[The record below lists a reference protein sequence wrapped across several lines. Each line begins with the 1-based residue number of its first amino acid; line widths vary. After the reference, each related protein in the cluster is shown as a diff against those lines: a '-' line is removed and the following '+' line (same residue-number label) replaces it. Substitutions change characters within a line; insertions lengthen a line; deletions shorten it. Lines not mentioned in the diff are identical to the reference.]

1 MNGCRHIYEYI
12 NAEKCP
18 ECGRDTHEPNWTE
31 LNKAHKQ
38 WLKENPDAWR
48 RVGWWSI

>member
-1 MNGCRHIYEYI
+1 MNGCRHIYEYV

-31 LNKAHKQ
+31 LNKAQKQ

>member
-1 MNGCRHIYEYI
+1 MNGCRHIYEYV

-31 LNKAHKQ
+31 LNKAHKR